1 MTIEDQP
8 TLPVLLRRIQL
19 DWGMDS
25 TQMASLAHVDVATY
39 EGWVASKPEPEAVS
53 SAIPQPTVPPGMDN
67 AVPLVSIYRR
77 LSAVVSSP
85 EEQVQWL
92 VKPHSAFDQ
101 NPPVDVMRSSLA
113 NLNWVAYFMAYAPA
127 TADALSLN

>member
-1 MTIEDQP
+1 MNTDQP

-25 TQMASLAHVDVATY
+25 AQMASIAHVDAATF
-39 EGWVASKPEPEAVS
+39 ESWVSAKSDDAVDASV
-53 SAIPQPTVPPGMDN
+53 PQPTVPPGMDN
-67 AVPLVSIYRR
+67 AVPLVSIYTR
-77 LSAVVSSP
+77 LSAVIPSP

-101 NPPVDVMRSSLA
+101 NKPVDVMRSSLA
-113 NLNWVAYFMAYAPA
+113 NLNWVAYFLAYAP
-127 TADALSLN
+127 TSADSLSLN